1 MGPSIRYVN
10 YLSLYR
16 RTHSSHFGRLIDLLF
31 KLTLYSFPVFSIY
44 GLTKSRIQSLV
55 PMAFSI
61 IAFVFGMVTIVST
74 SWVMRCGF
82 LMLNSRDIIDI
93 I

>member
-1 MGPSIRYVN
+1 
-10 YLSLYR
+10 
-16 RTHSSHFGRLIDLLF
+16 
-31 KLTLYSFPVFSIY
+31 
-44 GLTKSRIQSLV
+44 
-55 PMAFSI
+55 MAFSI

-74 SWVMRCGF
+74 SWVMRCEF